1 MKEVR
6 ALAPKFRLRTGSV
19 HGVKH
24 AKLGTNNQ
32 DAILVQEFGIP
43 RWGTNYQVGLI
54 SDGCSGLPAFT
65 HSEVGSNLMVVN
77 CLARIQ
83 ELILGG
89 ASMEEIPMPLYH
101 SVTNFMRN
109 LANTIM
115 PANIHWP
122 FGIQFRG
129 SNVYRDQIN
138 ANRRFTIDYLAATMA
153 GFIDD
158 GTTLVVFRADDG
170 VVSVNDELFIVDQN
184 NQPDYP
190 ALSIN
195 APGGG
200 FKTSVY
206 ASADVTRLC
215 LATDGLKEL
224 LTVDELGLPGAFFE
238 CDVDNP
244 MGLQYAL
251 NRLRKEYGDKMGD
264 DCTVLTRE
272 RLEV

>member
-1 MKEVR
+1 
-6 ALAPKFRLRTGSV
+6 LAHQFRLRTGSV

-24 AKLGTNNQ
+24 AKQNTNNQ
-32 DAILVQEFGIP
+32 DAVLAQEFGIIKW
-43 RWGTNYQVGLI
+43 RKDFRVGLI
-54 SDGCSGLPAFT
+54 SDGCSGIPAFT

-83 ELILGG
+83 ELIIGG
-89 ASMEEIPMPLYH
+89 ARMEDIPMPLYH

-122 FGIQFRG
+122 YGVEFRG
-129 SNVYRDQIN
+129 SHAFRNQID
-138 ANRRFTIDYLAATMA
+138 ATRRFTIDYLAATVA

-158 GTTLVVFRADDG
+158 GETLVVFRSDDG
-170 VVSVNDELFIVDQN
+170 VVAIDDELFIVDQN

-195 APGGG
+195 SPGGG
-200 FKTSVY
+200 FNVSVH
-206 ASADVTRLC
+206 ASADVKRLC

-224 LTVDELGLPGAFFE
+224 LTVSELGLPGAFFQG
-238 CDVDNP
+238 DDNP
-244 MGLQYAL
+244 MSVQFAL
-251 NRLRKEYGDKMGD
+251 NRLRKDYGDKMGD

>member
-1 MKEVR
+1 M
-6 ALAPKFRLRTGSV
+6 AHQIRLRTGSV

-32 DAILVQEFGIP
+32 DAVLAQEFSIP
-43 RWGTNYQVGLI
+43 KWGTSYRVGLI
-54 SDGCSGLPAFT
+54 SDGCSGIPAFT
-65 HSEVGSNLMVVN
+65 HSEVGAHLMVVN

-83 ELILGG
+83 ELIIGG
-89 ASMEEIPMPLYH
+89 ARMEDIPMPLYH

-122 FGIQFRG
+122 FGVPFRG
-129 SNVYRDQIN
+129 SNAFRDNID
-138 ANRRFTIDYLAATMA
+138 ATRRFTIDYLAATVA

-158 GTTLVVFRADDG
+158 GETLVVFRSDDG

-195 APGGG
+195 SPGGG
-200 FKTSVY
+200 FKVSVY
-206 ASADVTRLC
+206 ASAEVSRLC

-224 LTVDELGLPGAFFE
+224 LTVGELGLPGAFFE
-238 CDVDNP
+238 GNDNQ
-244 MGLQYAL
+244 MNVQFAL
-251 NRLRKEYGDKMGD
+251 NRLRKAYGEKMGD